1 MNIKN
6 KIILGLLF
14 LVASIFSVLATP
26 QDSYAAGPCGTID
39 SGNHDDYGGAT
50 VQFYYQLVYKD
61 GSPYGQRQPLNSS
74 QAQGISVTISN
85 ASPGY
90 SGGNI
95 VKLASS
101 GPGTQGEGVDERYK
115 ERTFTTGDSSDCP
128 ARIVLEGTRGNWG
141 IDCDISLRGPLGL
154 GEQPIRTTL
163 AGGVPSGLPSAP
175 SGYKYTSKG
184 WTRGDGTP
192 ETVAIKNGNYY
203 TFEYVYKLVLD
214 DDPNGA
220 YASWRIPQ
228 FGPAAR
234 TPDIGAVTQG
244 SDVAFSHTIAPLEL
258 NYPVVNPPAGTQ
270 VPTGY
275 TPGMSCN
282 HYPVNGGRTSC
293 QRWNNYYADKAAAD
307 SATNNADSLRQYV
320 NIDARWVLFRSD
332 PNLAYGI
339 AAAGIIPGSAQSGI
353 SQGGWGFTSHN
364 FAAISSGFQ
373 NGDTYC
379 EYLSSGSDIGVS
391 PMWAW
396 FKEPRSG
403 VYSVRYGFGEKPLS
417 CVNVSTS
424 WNPTAHQDISLLS
437 SPTPGRAIGKV
448 GPTIDGGNN
457 RSELGWVGEQYS
469 FHSWLTNDGG
479 NADEQLRVRQHY
491 KELDSGW
498 NHDYDSVL
506 TSPNFP
512 AGQNMTDPKFFKNT
526 ITIRAEDAGRQACN
540 ALSWSDVDGV
550 NSSAIDHSGS
560 SGNACVDV
568 PYFYHIK
575 PPALKLTD
583 GSAVGNTQIQQ
594 GDSITL
600 VPTLTLPQTSDG
612 LGPGSNDTTGRHH
625 TNSEDLSWDI
635 RRCTKTAGSPDQCQ
649 SMSSNHRVFEPSN
662 TAQNVINPADSSASV
677 EVASAAQ
684 TVGLSIG
691 TKLCFT
697 LTISK
702 GSHDTGPIT
711 SSEECFTITKSP
723 KIQVGNRD
731 VLTGYGIPAGA
742 DDSCT
747 TKPNSSVITTAAPTY
762 VSSYPNKN
770 LYGSWGEYGV
780 FATGQITGFGSAAY
794 DSSDSGSG
802 KLRFSNQNNNGGYKS
817 YGSQCTFNWF
827 EKRGKNTSE
836 IAGSGVKNIQINHP
850 DNAGNQVNYKGNID
864 ITAPDTMLVQPED
877 TENRTI
883 LVSILAKN
891 TSTGLYAN
899 SANGCPTLK
908 ITMENSSNI
917 YNDTSTPSATWCTS
931 ANSAGI
937 IKQFSFK
944 LDKDKYNPGKIRI
957 EYIND
962 ASSSASD
969 DRDIAVRWVSVARES
984 DNTSSIV
991 NAIDLDK
998 SRRLANN
1005 GGSSCQNDSLSVV
1018 GGRLE
1023 FRQDNTGNNG
1033 SGWCYGLELAEADFV
1048 SPNTGTP
1055 TTNKISRLTPPPA
1068 ILQPIPNWLPASN
1081 NATVIYAKN
1090 NQPTCDGN
1098 EGIINIKNNI
1108 NYDITPTGGYD
1119 INQIPRVILLA
1130 DCGIVIDKEV
1140 TNVDAS
1146 LITRGTINTCS
1157 ARQASNIPLDV
1168 TSANYALTKDDC
1180 NKPLKISGHILA
1192 KKVNLLRTYGADL
1205 TSTTGDPTR
1214 PAEDFT
1220 QNPID
1225 FISTYRQSYQEVKL
1239 IPENET
1245 NLPPRY

>member
-1 MNIKN
+1 MRPLLIKN
-6 KIILGLLF
+6 LTSYFGFIILAFLFTSLL
-14 LVASIFSVLATP
+14 AVLPKDTVKAAWSP
-26 QDSYAAGPCGTID
+26 SDCGVVNNGNEHSYAGLVVRLYVEVNGGTRQKLSGSSVSDMGIKVSTVGRTASPPGNVVHLNGGGIPDIRLADKDDFHPSVGGDCDGMAVVLGTPGHWAID
-39 SGNHDDYGGAT
+39 CDVSKNGDAQQIRVGAT
-50 VQFYYQLVYKD
+50 NRDYIPNGYRNMSNYKQGTWEAEEGDVKRPPNGGSVVYDLVYKVRSKPSSTASATWSLE
-61 GSPYGQRQPLNSS
+61 GSTSVVGYGDKLVRRGNSVQFVHNFDLTPTWQPAPTPARTQPTCNNGPGASQTCLSRWDTYNQYIADKQAADAVNDVNEKNARNRDKNNGDYGFYIKKNWVLWNSNKQLKMFGS
-74 QAQGISVTISN
+74 W
-85 ASPGY
+85 
-90 SGGNI
+90 GGENI
-95 VKLASS
+95 VSN
-101 GPGTQGEGVDERYK
+101 GVG
-115 ERTFTTGDSSDCP
+115 GDRATPYHVS
-128 ARIVLEGTRGNWG
+128 
-141 IDCDISLRGPLGL
+141 
-154 GEQPIRTTL
+154 
-163 AGGVPSGLPSAP
+163 VPSSSFNSAA
-175 SGYKYTSKG
+175 
-184 WTRGDGTP
+184 
-192 ETVAIKNGNYY
+192 VQNI
-203 TFEYVYKLVLD
+203 L
-214 DDPNGA
+214 
-220 YASWRIPQ
+220 
-228 FGPAAR
+228 AA
-234 TPDIGAVTQG
+234 
-244 SDVAFSHTIAPLEL
+244 
-258 NYPVVNPPAGTQ
+258 
-270 VPTGY
+270 
-275 TPGMSCN
+275 
-282 HYPVNGGRTSC
+282 
-293 QRWNNYYADKAAAD
+293 
-307 SATNNADSLRQYV
+307 
-320 NIDARWVLFRSD
+320 
-332 PNLAYGI
+332 
-339 AAAGIIPGSAQSGI
+339 
-353 SQGGWGFTSHN
+353 
-364 FAAISSGFQ
+364 
-373 NGDTYC
+373 GDTYC
-379 EYLSSGSDIGVS
+379 EYAQTTVKDNEVTYRNGNVTEHPGDSFWFPGDCVTVRSEWGITNTNGIPNGGGNQNIERTDNNGVASRVIGEVVS
-391 PMWAW
+391 PNTTRNGDYTFSDVW
-396 FKEPRSG
+396 
-403 VYSVRYGFGEKPLS
+403 VNEKYRI
-417 CVNVSTS
+417 N
-424 WNPTAHQDISLLS
+424 
-437 SPTPGRAIGKV
+437 
-448 GPTIDGGNN
+448 
-457 RSELGWVGEQYS
+457 GWVTNGGPEYS
-469 FHSWLTNDGG
+469 DEPITVRTQVTDNIIGSFLDPANTFTTGYNIPPGSEMSPRLGYDILSG
-479 NADEQLRVRQHY
+479 NQPIPASAAGRGVCQRTF
-491 KELDSGW
+491 W
-498 NHDYDSVL
+498 NSAFGDPN
-506 TSPNFP
+506 PNFN
-512 AGQNMTDPKFFKNT
+512 GNT
-526 ITIRAEDAGRQACN
+526 P
-540 ALSWSDVDGV
+540 L
-550 NSSAIDHSGS
+550 
-560 SGNACVDV
+560 ACVYV

-575 PPALKLTD
+575 DPALNRQ
-583 GSAVGNTQIQQ
+583 GGNGPVQQ
-594 GDSITL
+594 GDSIQLQATA
-600 VPTLTLPQTSDG
+600 TLPQVSNG
-612 LGPGSNDTTGRHH
+612 SGPGTDNNGRHH
-625 TNSEDLSWDI
+625 TNSEDIGWAIERSDDGGAWNVI
-635 RRCTKTAGSPDQCQ
+635 PGHSG
-649 SMSSNHRVFEPSN
+649 HRVWQPDNN
-662 TAQNVINPADSSASV
+662 TVNINDSSVPVISGND
-677 EVASAAQ
+677 
-684 TVGLSIG
+684 TNNMSIG
-691 TKLCFT
+691 KRICFR
-697 LTISK
+697 LRIDK
-702 GSHDTGPIT
+702 GSQDTGPIY
-711 SSEECFTITKSP
+711 SNPPSCYTITKSP

-731 VLTGYGIPAGA
+731 VLTGYGIPTGA
-742 DDSCT
+742 NDAECT
-747 TKPNSSVITTAAPTY
+747 SNNNASVIATGAPSY

-780 FATGQITGFGSAAY
+780 FATGNITNFGSAAY
-794 DSSDSGSG
+794 DPSDSGAS
-802 KLRFSNQNNNGGYKS
+802 KLRFSNQNEGNNGGYKYS
-817 YGSQCTFNWF
+817 NGCTFNWF
-827 EKRGKNTSE
+827 EKTGKKTSE
-836 IAGSGVKNIQINHP
+836 ITGSDVKNIQINHP

-883 LVSILAKN
+883 LVSVLAKN

-1068 ILQPIPNWLPASN
+1068 ILQPIPNWLPASK

-1157 ARQASNIPLDV
+1157 ARQASPIPLNV
-1168 TSANYALTKDDC
+1168 TGANYLLTKDDC
-1180 NKPLKISGHILA
+1180 NKPLKITGHILA

-1205 TSTTGDPTR
+1205 TSATGNPTI

-1239 IPENET
+1239 VPEDET